1 MRARDFIKN
10 EDELSDQDK
19 DTWAGG
25 GTEFS
30 PNWTQQIGIAGGQ
43 EAGTGGGQGFQR
55 AQGNLPGGVNLGIAA
70 DYSHPEGNF
79 AHQRGIN
86 VGYGPANIT
95 FGEKGALGAG
105 VNVPAGKGNLN
116 LNVSGNQNKGV
127 QGVGAQYSI
136 GDPETK
142 GGAFNIGV
150 NKPSQGDPSF
160 YAGYSAKFE
169 EDAELDEMAGEFI
182 DEAHIDAHELVDVYI
197 RGRHRGETITRLV
210 VREFPNQRIPALIEK
225 LVTEYNINPN
235 SIIYGPS
242 RTMKENFAD
251 GKNPGRK
258 GLSRRVG
265 IPKKATLGQLEKIA
279 KSSTGER
286 QRMAQWQLNMRRG
299 KQKKNK

>member
-10 EDELSDQDK
+10 EDELSDRDK

-30 PNWTQQIGIAGGQ
+30 PNWTQQIGVAGGQ

-95 FGEKGALGAG
+95 FGEKGSLGAG
-105 VNVPAGKGNLN
+105 VNIPAGKGNLN

-150 NKPSQGDPSF
+150 NKPLQGDP
-160 YAGYSAKFE
+160 YINVGYSAKFE
-169 EDAELDEMAGEFI
+169 ESELDEMAGEFI

-197 RGRHRGETITRLV
+197 RGRHRGETVTRLV

-251 GKNPGRK
+251 GRVKGKSRPGRVK
-258 GLSRRVG
+258 RAGASCAGSVSDLRAKA
-265 IPKKATLGQLEKIA
+265 KKSG
-279 KSSTGER
+279 GER
-286 QRMAQWQLNMRRG
+286 GRMYHWCANMKSGR
-299 KQKKNK
+299 QK